1 MPTQII
7 SRWFITMMM
16 AAWVSIPAQAL
27 DLKRSDVSSFIDKMV
42 STYQFD
48 RTQLENTLRGADS
61 KQSILD
67 AISKPAEKTIPW
79 FEYRERFLIDKRINR
94 GKSFQVEHQAM
105 LNKLAGDGA
114 PVAEI
119 LGILGVETMYGE
131 ITGRFRVLDALTT
144 LGFDYPPRA
153 DFFRYELEQFL
164 LLSREQKV
172 AADQPLGSYAGAMG
186 APQFM
191 PHSYREFG
199 ADGDGDGKV
208 DLWNNWDDVL
218 ASVANYLKQHGWR
231 SGEPVVTDAVLTSID
246 TSAFTLGD
254 VTLNETVA
262 SLRAKGVKFVTTLP
276 DTAPAVLLSLQGK
289 DGPVYRVGFNNFYV
303 ITRYNRSPLYAN
315 TVYDL
320 GQLITNTGGAALVQQ
335 PVSKK

>member
-1 MPTQII
+1 MPIQTFLRCIATLVI
-7 SRWFITMMM
+7 GLSVTL
-16 AAWVSIPAQAL
+16 PAQAL

-48 RTQLENTLRGADS
+48 RTKLEATLRGAES

-67 AISKPAEKTIPW
+67 AISKPAEKTVPW
-79 FEYRERFLIDKRINR
+79 FEYRDRFLIDKRINR

-105 LNKLAGDGA
+105 LNKLAADGA

-131 ITGRFRVLDALTT
+131 LTGKYRVLDALAT
-144 LGFDYPPRA
+144 LGFDYPPRSE
-153 DFFRYELEQFL
+153 FFRYELEQFL
-164 LLSREQKV
+164 LLTREQNV
-172 AADQPLGSYAGAMG
+172 AAEQPLGSYAGAMG

-191 PHSYREFG
+191 PHSYRQYG
-199 ADGDGDGKV
+199 ADGNGDGKV

-218 ASVANYLKQHGWR
+218 ASIANYLKQYGWR
-231 SGEPVVTDAVLTSID
+231 SGEPVVADAVLTSID

-254 VTLNETVA
+254 VTLNETIG
-262 SLRAKGVKFVTTLP
+262 SLHAKGVKFTTTLP
-276 DTAPAVLLSLQGK
+276 ESAPAVLLSLQGK

-320 GQLITNTGGAALVQQ
+320 GQLIVTNHAVPAQ
-335 PVSKK
+335 PAISK